1 MISRRK
7 FIKRAIGSTLAMGSY
22 AALGLQ
28 LSAAKAF
35 ASQSRFSDHKAIVC
49 VFLYGGNDS
58 FNMLVPTDAQEYQ
71 AYQQTRQQL
80 AYARESLISLPLDQ
94 QSNLSPH
101 GMPESMQSLA
111 SIFEQGDLSLVSNV
125 GPLIEPVTKQQLS
138 NDPQLRPPL
147 LFSHNSQQ
155 SLWQSGQMNT
165 QATTGWLGSMAD
177 LLQDTNTTLPT
188 TLSISNS
195 ALLTSGAQSQALVL
209 NTSGPEE
216 FGTLDA
222 NNSADDWRIAA
233 FERIQQLTNSPLDR
247 EYAKRVGLAR
257 TNNQIVQAAL
267 DTMPARTTAYPTNNS
282 LASELKMVADLIS
295 VQSAL
300 SQQRQ
305 LFFVSLGG
313 WDTHDAQATA
323 HPQLLSTLSEALAAF
338 NTDINMQNK
347 GEQVTTVTLSEFG
360 RTLTSNGDGTD
371 HGWAG
376 HQLAMGGAVNGGKV
390 LGYLPQQRLNT
401 NDDLGDG
408 RIIPSTSIE
417 QLGAD
422 LAKWYGLSDGEIAQ
436 VFPNLNR
443 FDSSALQLFI

>member
-1 MISRRK
+1 MLSRRK
-7 FIKRAIGSTLAMGSY
+7 FIKRAISSTLAMGSY
-22 AALGLQ
+22 ATLGLQ
-28 LSAAKAF
+28 LGAMKAF
-35 ASQSRFSDHKAIVC
+35 ASQSRFNDHKAIVC

-71 AYQQTRQQL
+71 DYQQTRQQL
-80 AYARESLISLPLDQ
+80 AYARDSLIPLPLSE

-101 GMPESMQSLA
+101 GMPQSMQSLA
-111 SIFEQGDLSLVSNV
+111 SIFEQGDLSLLSNI
-125 GPLIEPVTKQQLS
+125 GPLIEPVTKQQLI

-155 SLWQSGQMNT
+155 TLWQSGQMNT
-165 QATTGWLGSMAD
+165 QASTGWLGSMAD
-177 LLQDTNTTLPT
+177 LLQDTNTSLPT
-188 TLSISNS
+188 ALSISS
-195 ALLTSGAQSQALVL
+195 TGLLTEGAQSQALVL
-209 NTSGPEE
+209 NSSGPEA
-216 FGTLDA
+216 FGALDTNKSEDA
-222 NNSADDWRIAA
+222 WRIQA
-233 FERIQQLTNSPLDR
+233 FERIQGLTASPLDR

-257 TNNQIVQAAL
+257 DNNQIVQAAL
-267 DTMPARTTAYPTNNS
+267 DTMPARTTTYPSNNS

-323 HPQLLSTLSEALAAF
+323 HPQLLNTLSEALAAF
-338 NTDINMQNK
+338 HADINMQNK

-390 LGYLPQQRLNT
+390 LGYLPQQRLDT
-401 NDDLGDG
+401 DDDLGDG

-422 LAKWYGLSDGEIAQ
+422 LAKWYGLSDSEIRQ
-436 VFPNLNR
+436 VFPHLDR
-443 FDSSALQLFI
+443 FDSSALQLFS

>member
-1 MISRRK
+1 MLSRRK

-22 AALGLQ
+22 ATLGLQ

-35 ASQSRFSDHKAIVC
+35 ASQTRFDDYKAIVC

-58 FNMLVPTDAQEYQ
+58 FNMLVPTDEQEYQ

-80 AYARESLISLPLDQ
+80 AYSRESLISLPLSQ
-94 QSNLSPH
+94 QAELSPH
-101 GMPESMQSLA
+101 GMPASMQSLA
-111 SIFEQGDLSLVSNV
+111 SIFEQGDLSVLSNI
-125 GPLIEPVTKQQLS
+125 GPLVEPVTKQQLT
-138 NDPQLRPPL
+138 NNPDLLPPL

-155 SLWQSGQMNT
+155 SLWQSGQMKT
-165 QATTGWLGSMAD
+165 QAVTGWLGTMAD
-177 LLQDTNTTLPT
+177 LMQDTNTTLPT
-188 TLSISNS
+188 TFSISNNG
-195 ALLTSGAQSQALVL
+195 LLTSGTQSQALVL
-209 NTSGPEE
+209 NSTGPEA
-216 FGTLDA
+216 FGALDA
-222 NNSADDWRIAA
+222 NNSADEWRIAA
-233 FERIQQLTNSPLDR
+233 FERLQEQTKSPLDR
-247 EYAKRVGLAR
+247 EYAKRTGLAR
-257 TNNQIVQAAL
+257 ANNQLVQAAL
-267 DTMPARTTAYPTNNS
+267 DTMPQRTTAYPSNNS
-282 LASELKMVADLIS
+282 LANELKMVADLIS

-313 WDTHDAQATA
+313 WDTHDAQVTA

-338 NTDINMQNK
+338 NADINMQNK
-347 GEQVTTVTLSEFG
+347 GEEVTTVTLSEFG

-390 LGYLPQQRLNT
+390 LGYLPQQRIGT
-401 NDDLGDG
+401 NDDIGDG

-422 LAKWYGLSDGEIAQ
+422 LASWYGLSDNEIAA
-436 VFPNLNR
+436 VFPNLDR
-443 FDSSALQLFI
+443 FDSGALKLFT

>member
-1 MISRRK
+1 MLSRRK
-7 FIKRAIGSTLAMGSY
+7 FIKRAIGSTFTMGSY
-22 AALGLQ
+22 GALGLQ
-28 LSAAKAF
+28 LSAVKAF
-35 ASQSRFSDHKAIVC
+35 ASQTRFNDYKAIVC

-58 FNMLVPTDAQEYQ
+58 FNMLVPTDEQEYQ

-80 AYARESLISLPLDQ
+80 AYDRESLISLPLSQ
-94 QSNLSPH
+94 QSELSPH
-101 GMPESMQSLA
+101 GMPASMQSLA
-111 SIFEQGDLSLVSNV
+111 SIFEQGDLSVLSNI
-125 GPLIEPVTKQQLS
+125 GPLIEPVTKQQL
-138 NDPQLRPPL
+138 NNNPDLRPPL

-155 SLWQSGQMNT
+155 SLWQSGQMKT
-165 QATTGWLGSMAD
+165 QAVTGWLGTMAD
-177 LLQDTNTTLPT
+177 LMQDTNTTLPT
-188 TLSISNS
+188 AFSISNN

-209 NTSGPEE
+209 NSTGPEA
-216 FGTLDA
+216 FGALDA
-222 NNSADDWRIAA
+222 SNSGDAWRIEA
-233 FERIQQLTNSPLDR
+233 FERLQAQTKSPLDG
-247 EYAKRVGLAR
+247 EYAKRISLTRA
-257 TNNQIVQAAL
+257 NNQLVQAAL
-267 DTMPARTTAYPTNNS
+267 NTMGPRTTAYPSNNS
-282 LASELKMVADLIS
+282 LASELKMVADMIS

-313 WDTHDAQATA
+313 WDTHDAQVTA

-338 NTDINMQNK
+338 YADINMQNK
-347 GEQVTTVTLSEFG
+347 GEEVTTVTLSEFG

-390 LGYLPQQRLNT
+390 LGYLPQQRLDT

-422 LAKWYGLSDGEIAQ
+422 LAKWYGLSDNEIAA
-436 VFPNLNR
+436 VFPNLDR
-443 FDSSALQLFI
+443 FDSSALQLFS